1 MPPKTEKDKKAC
13 LAALNKL
20 HKRFHGNKNEM
31 AKQLGVSR
39 QSVGWWFTRGYI
51 GSTSVAKVASY
62 FDEPVTNFRPD
73 MKTAAPAD
81 QQEAG

>member
-13 LAALNKL
+13 LSQLNKL

-39 QSVGWWFTRGYI
+39 QTVGWWFTKGYI
-51 GSTSVAKVASY
+51 GSTSAKKIAGH
-62 FDEPVTNFRPD
+62 FGEPLANFRPD
-73 MKTAAPAD
+73 LDRENKPAAASST
-81 QQEAG
+81 